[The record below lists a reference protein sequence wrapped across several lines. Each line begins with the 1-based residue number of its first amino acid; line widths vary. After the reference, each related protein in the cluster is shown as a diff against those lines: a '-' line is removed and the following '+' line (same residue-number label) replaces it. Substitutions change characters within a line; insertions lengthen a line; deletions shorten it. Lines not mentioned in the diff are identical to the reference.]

1 MSASRKHTGNTV
13 YVNNAVF
20 NSFTVIQ
27 RWDRW
32 AFVWE
37 EWKWRH
43 WQHWQQTSGI
53 THQKTVSSFTLK
65 TLQTYSKNLFKYLT
79 ENWFQQ
85 YWAIGKAISLRL
97 YNKYIMSVKDLAV
110 LVVFEQQQKFLL
122 VLMQLK
128 YVVYYWLLHSKIC
141 CCLVVQK
148 YTHLRSQSTWFYP

>member
-1 MSASRKHTGNTV
+1 MF
-13 YVNNAVF
+13 NN
-20 NSFTVIQ
+20 FTVIQ

-32 AFVWE
+32 FFVWE
-37 EWKWRH
+37 EWKWRQWH
-43 WQHWQQTSGI
+43 WQHWQQTPGL

-79 ENWFQQ
+79 YLTENWFQQ
-85 YWAIGKAISLRL
+85 YWAIGKAISLR

-128 YVVYYWLLHSKIC
+128 YVVYYCFYVIKDAASGAKIHSFKKQIYLILSLKILS
-141 CCLVVQK
+141 LV
-148 YTHLRSQSTWFYP
+148 